1 MVCCAVTKFVKPDRL
16 SLKEHPELNAR
27 WIQDRIAEDP
37 SLLELGELVLK
48 DKEWR
53 QPHAGRLDPLFRMPK
68 KTGGTK
74 SRYNSAEL
82 TRATIAT

>member
-48 DKEWR
+48 DKEVAATACR
-53 QPHAGRLDPLFRMPK
+53 SPRSPYSPMP
-68 KTGGTK
+68 TMT
-74 SRYNSAEL
+74 
-82 TRATIAT
+82 